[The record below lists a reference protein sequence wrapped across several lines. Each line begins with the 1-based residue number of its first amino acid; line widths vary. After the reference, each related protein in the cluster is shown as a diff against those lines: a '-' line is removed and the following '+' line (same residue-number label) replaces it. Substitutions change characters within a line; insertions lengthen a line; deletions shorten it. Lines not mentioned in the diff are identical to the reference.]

1 MEQAV
6 RNDVLMCSPGHE
18 VLPLMEQAVRNDV
31 LM

>member
-6 RNDVLMCSPGHE
+6 RNDILMCSPGYG
-18 VLPLMEQAVRNDV
+18 VFPLMEQAVRNNV